1 VTNTPG
7 FENFSGQRKDMN
19 LQGHGK
25 YWLTDGRVF
34 IGEWH
39 ESVMKEGT
47 LYELEPNGVTYTT
60 YQVKYD
66 F

>member
-1 VTNTPG
+1 
-7 FENFSGQRKDMN
+7 MN
-19 LQGHGK
+19 LHGHGK

-47 LYELEPNGVTYTT
+47 LHELEPNGVTYTT